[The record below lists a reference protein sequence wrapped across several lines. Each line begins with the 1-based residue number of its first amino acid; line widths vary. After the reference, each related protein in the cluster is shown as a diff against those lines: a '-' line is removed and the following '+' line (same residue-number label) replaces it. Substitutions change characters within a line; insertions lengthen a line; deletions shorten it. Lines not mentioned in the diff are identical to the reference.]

1 MSTDRVSPRAQLRLI
16 WPPLTNRTAVSVAFL
31 YHFVR
36 RPTHILDHGATLAF
50 NHIVLTTYFSRA
62 FPTSL
67 FFWLVLG
74 GTTIGTILWAE
85 RLCVTRE
92 MHESMGDWSGNV
104 AEEGQA
110 GEEVIPLTNRSSGG
124 D

>member
-1 MSTDRVSPRAQLRLI
+1 
-16 WPPLTNRTAVSVAFL
+16 
-31 YHFVR
+31 VR

-74 GTTIGTILWAE
+74 STTAGTILWAE
-85 RLCVTRE
+85 RLCIKRE
-92 MHESMGDWSGNV
+92 MHESMGDWSGTLA
-104 AEEGQA
+104 AEEGQS
-110 GEEVIPLTNRSSGG
+110 GEEAIPLTTRSGG
-124 D
+124 EH